1 MTFLE
6 FIFYLINNGF
16 LLFFSGKKFNSKLGI
31 SKNQKV
37 MADIVF
43 KLILTAILLI
53 DMSNS
58 NLFIPMTVIS
68 SIVLIIYLHLY
79 KDGSLLEHIYWVTL
93 VQCITNCTTL
103 IVQLLVLNIPVS
115 FFSYHLGYGLDFL
128 IIALVLA
135 IQYFALLGI
144 LNVSPKLNYLGF
156 QVLGALTGINIFW
169 ILIIEL
175 LSYIKDFNF
184 ALIAAIM
191 LLISH
196 SIYFVIMNLLSKNIN
211 KLTHI
216 ESEYQ
221 NMKLKTK
228 YYEEV
233 EVINQEVRRY
243 RHDLANH
250 LHMLYYFLEERNI
263 EAATEYLNRMGVDL
277 KKINKGFY
285 YIKTRNE
292 AIDNHLHMLYYF
304 LEERN
309 IEAATEYLNR
319 MGVDLK
325 KINKGFYYIKT
336 RNEAID
342 FILNSKLLIAREKGI
357 KIKSTVEDME
367 ILFIRNV
374 DICTLLSNLLDNA
387 IEACALYKG
396 DESFIDLDMRLIK
409 RNFAINIKNSANPV
423 KTDENGNYL
432 TNKKSGDHGFGM
444 LQINRIIKQYNG
456 YISRKYE
463 NNVFETNILLMNPV
477 G

>member
-115 FFSYHLGYGLDFL
+115 LFSYHLGYGLDFL

-292 AIDNHLHMLYYF
+292 AID
-304 LEERN
+304 
-309 IEAATEYLNR
+309 
-319 MGVDLK
+319 
-325 KINKGFYYIKT
+325 
-336 RNEAID
+336 

-367 ILFIRNV
+367 ILFIPNV

>member
-292 AIDNHLHMLYYF
+292 AID
-304 LEERN
+304 
-309 IEAATEYLNR
+309 
-319 MGVDLK
+319 
-325 KINKGFYYIKT
+325 
-336 RNEAID
+336 

-367 ILFIRNV
+367 ILFICNV

>member
-115 FFSYHLGYGLDFL
+115 LFSYHLGYGLDFL

-292 AIDNHLHMLYYF
+292 AID
-304 LEERN
+304 
-309 IEAATEYLNR
+309 
-319 MGVDLK
+319 
-325 KINKGFYYIKT
+325 
-336 RNEAID
+336 

-367 ILFIRNV
+367 ILFIPNV

-463 NNVFETNILLMNPV
+463 NNVFETKILLMNPV

>member
-115 FFSYHLGYGLDFL
+115 LFSYHLGYGLDFL

-243 RHDLANH
+243 RHDLA
-250 LHMLYYFLEERNI
+250 
-263 EAATEYLNRMGVDL
+263 
-277 KKINKGFY
+277 
-285 YIKTRNE
+285 
-292 AIDNHLHMLYYF
+292 NHLHMLYYF

>member
-31 SKNQKV
+31 SKNQKM

-292 AIDNHLHMLYYF
+292 AID
-304 LEERN
+304 
-309 IEAATEYLNR
+309 
-319 MGVDLK
+319 
-325 KINKGFYYIKT
+325 
-336 RNEAID
+336 